1 MINWIYG
8 QLQPATEGPRFL
20 GLTPYPNLANLTEH
34 SNIENM
40 IRIEI
45 VLTLPYSEANI
56 SLLVLSHPSVIKNC
70 LEHPNLNAVMDGMG

>member
-1 MINWIYG
+1 MIRI
-8 QLQPATEGPRFL
+8 R
-20 GLTPYPNLANLTEH
+20 ANLFCLPQRNNKTVK
-34 SNIENM
+34 NIENM

-70 LEHPNLNAVMDGMG
+70 LEHPNLNAVMYGMG